1 MKRSIHIEAPVEK
14 VFDFV
19 KEPRNLPEVEGM
31 DPSPIKDV
39 KLTDEGVGSYY
50 SSAIRVPGLR
60 IEFFD
65 VYTEF
70 IPNQRITD
78 RCSSSYFGDF
88 TFSFEPEG
96 SGMQLTIEAHSRS
109 FWRMPPLRELVD
121 WVRGMVTERTLSA
134 VKAKMEAPRPVR
146 AAGRAAS

>member
-1 MKRSIHIEAPVEK
+1 MKRSIYIEAPVEK

-50 SSAIRVPGLR
+50 SWAIKIPGLR
-60 IEFFD
+60 IEGFD

-70 IPNQRITD
+70 IPNQRLTD
-78 RCSSSYFGDF
+78 RCSLSFFGDF

-109 FWRMPPLRELVD
+109 FWQMPPLKELVD
-121 WVRGMVTERTLSA
+121 WVRGMAAERTLSA
-134 VKAKMEAPRPVR
+134 VKAKMEVPKPAT
-146 AAGRAAS
+146 GRAAA